1 MKYDGVKH
9 ILACMIWALGGYVL
23 LQAVIYGTL
32 PFWKWKSG
40 ELGLA
45 MLTVSVC
52 CLLIEDVRKFL
63 VQVVVFSMFWMSPVF
78 VGVAN
83 KKYPH
88 HGHKTPFY
96 AKICRINA
104 GLRGSTV
111 HGEKDIILQKTAQ
124 FSPL

>member
-52 CLLIEDVRKFL
+52 CLLMEDVRKFL
-63 VQVVVFSMFWMSPVF
+63 VQVVVFSMIGF
-78 VGVAN
+78 VKLSV
-83 KKYPH
+83 
-88 HGHKTPFY
+88 
-96 AKICRINA
+96 
-104 GLRGSTV
+104 
-111 HGEKDIILQKTAQ
+111 
-124 FSPL
+124 